1 MKRIIE
7 TELPEIFDEE
17 FIELAQL
24 LDCSEIEKLKG
35 IAIGMLLSCGRYSPD
50 QIISISAKHKAE
62 K

>member
-17 FIELAQL
+17 FVEIASL
-24 LDCSEIEKLKG
+24 LNHSEIEKLKG
-35 IAIGMLLSCGRYSPD
+35 IAIGMLLSNGMYSPD
-50 QIISISAKHKAE
+50 QIISISSKNKAG